1 MKIGM
6 RLISKIQAPFI
17 RDNEISSILQIRGG
31 GSLGSM
37 RALAAAPSA
46 TSTPASALL
55 PSLPAVAI
63 LTIAAFALAEL
74 LSFCGIFLDEEG
86 VEAKRKARGFWDKHA
101 NTSGDAF
108 DSIDNIIIDLESWWH
123 RHRTK
128 RVGIF
133 RLDTWKRRVNLI
145 LDTVG
150 TFGYLR
156 SIQLLSSKHQF
167 AIGCAIGMS
176 FQKISLIAIKTAFVA
191 YVSSEMA
198 YNFRTAKSDS
208 HDEDSDSE
216 SESER
221 YKKKDQ
227 FYKRRNNFFP
237 DDAHSEFDDITTSLK
252 KGLDE
257 KSADICTNLE
267 RFRHFTRRKV
277 DEFKTLMSE
286 PHKTTWEDN
295 VIVGVAF
302 GIFVKWLLN
311 NEQ

>member
-6 RLISKIQAPFI
+6 RFTSKIQVFIPFI
-17 RDNEISSILQIRGG
+17 RDNEISSILQSRGG
-31 GSLGSM
+31 ASRGSM
-37 RALAAAPSA
+37 RALATAPSD
-46 TSTPASALL
+46 TPASTIM
-55 PSLPAVAI
+55 PSLPTLAI
-63 LTIAAFALAEL
+63 LTITAFALAEL

-86 VEAKRKARGFWDKHA
+86 VEAKRKSRGFWDKHV
-101 NTSGDAF
+101 NSSGDAF
-108 DSIDNIIIDLESWWH
+108 DSIDSIIIDLENWWH

-128 RVGIF
+128 RGGIL
-133 RLDTWKRRVNLI
+133 RLDTWKTRVNLI

-156 SIQLLSSKHQF
+156 SIQILPSKHQF

-176 FQKISLIAIKTAFVA
+176 FQKMSLIAIKTAFVA

-198 YNFRTAKSDS
+198 YNFRTEKSDS
-208 HDEDSDSE
+208 HNEDSE
-216 SESER
+216 SERER

-227 FYKRRNNFFP
+227 FYKHRKKFIP
-237 DDAHSEFDDITTSLK
+237 DDAHSEFDDITISLK

-286 PHKTTWEDN
+286 PQRTTWEDN
-295 VIVGVAF
+295 VIVGIAF